1 MRGPAFLAAFA
12 VILSTAA
19 VVLLVA
25 PTTQAKEFRFVVEM
39 RQTSFSPSFFRV
51 EIGDNVTFV
60 VYNNDSFDHTFDLP
74 DFAISSGRFVGPN
87 PWTSPSFTPTQNGTF
102 WFHCSVEGH
111 ASRRADG
118 SWTGMAGILQVGEPV
133 GTPGP
138 DLTPILAV
146 GTIVLAVTIA
156 GIVYATRRKPV
167 EKK

>member
-1 MRGPAFLAAFA
+1 MRGPAFFAAFA

-25 PTTQAKEFRFVVEM
+25 PTTQAKDFRFVDEM

-60 VYNNDSFDHTFDLP
+60 VYNNDSFEHTFELP

-102 WFHCSVEGH
+102 WFHCGVEGH
-111 ASRRADG
+111 ASRRGDG
-118 SWTGMAGILQVGEPV
+118 TVAGMAGVVQGGAPV
-133 GTPGP
+133 CDPGP
-138 DLTPILAV
+138 DPTPILGAWIPEV
-146 GTIVLAVTIA
+146 ALTL
-156 GIVYATRRKPV
+156 P
-167 EKK
+167 